1 MPLPSADA
9 IRRRDQVL
17 ARMRRATRW
26 ITAVAI
32 AASVGIGGAVAHA
45 LPGHHATAQAATAR
59 GGASGSGGQR
69 AGQGTGRPGHHSAA
83 SHHHQGHHHQGHHH
97 LRPPA
102 QPPSPSPSPPP
113 PPVVSGGS

>member
-1 MPLPSADA
+1 MPLPAGDA

-17 ARMRRATRW
+17 ARTRRASRW
-26 ITAVAI
+26 VTAVAI

-45 LPGHHATAQAATAR
+45 LPGRHPAAQAATAR
-59 GGASGSGGQR
+59 DPASSSGGQQ
-69 AGQGTGRPGHHSAA
+69 AGQGTDRRRHHSAA
-83 SHHHQGHHHQGHHH
+83 SHHHHGHHH

-113 PPVVSGGS
+113 VVSGGS

>member
-1 MPLPSADA
+1 MPLPAGDA

-17 ARMRRATRW
+17 ARTRRASRW

-45 LPGHHATAQAATAR
+45 LPGRHPAAQAATAPDP
-59 GGASGSGGQR
+59 ASSSGGQR
-69 AGQGTGRPGHHSAA
+69 AGQGPDRRRHHSAA
-83 SHHHQGHHHQGHHH
+83 SHHHKRHHHH

-102 QPPSPSPSPPP
+102 QPPSPSPSPPA
-113 PPVVSGGS
+113 VVSGGS

>member
-1 MPLPSADA
+1 MPLPAGDA

-17 ARMRRATRW
+17 ARTRRASRW

-45 LPGHHATAQAATAR
+45 LPGRHPTAQSATAR
-59 GGASGSGGQR
+59 DPASSSGGQR
-69 AGQGTGRPGHHSAA
+69 AGQGTDRQRHHSAA
-83 SHHHQGHHHQGHHH
+83 RHHHQHHHH

-113 PPVVSGGS
+113 VVSGGS

>member
-1 MPLPSADA
+1 MPLPAGDA

-17 ARMRRATRW
+17 ARTRRASRW

-45 LPGHHATAQAATAR
+45 LPGRHPTAQSATAR
-59 GGASGSGGQR
+59 GPASNSGGQR
-69 AGQGTGRPGHHSAA
+69 AGQGTDRRRHHSAA
-83 SHHHQGHHHQGHHH
+83 SHHHKRHHH

-113 PPVVSGGS
+113 VVSGGS

>member
-1 MPLPSADA
+1 MPLPAGDA

-17 ARMRRATRW
+17 ARTRRASRW

-45 LPGHHATAQAATAR
+45 LPGRHPAAQAATAR
-59 GGASGSGGQR
+59 GPARRSGEQR
-69 AGQGTGRPGHHSAA
+69 AGQGTGRPRHHHSAA
-83 SHHHQGHHHQGHHH
+83 GHHHRGHHH

-102 QPPSPSPSPPP
+102 RPPSPSPSPPS
-113 PPVVSGGS
+113 VVSGGS

>member
-1 MPLPSADA
+1 MPLPAGDA

-17 ARMRRATRW
+17 ARTRRASRW

-45 LPGHHATAQAATAR
+45 LPGRHPAAQAATAR
-59 GGASGSGGQR
+59 GPASGSGRQR
-69 AGQGTGRPGHHSAA
+69 AGHGTDRRRHHSAA
-83 SHHHQGHHHQGHHH
+83 SHHHHGHHH

-113 PPVVSGGS
+113 VVSGGS